1 MIIPIITGPTSSGK
15 SSIAYN
21 TGLLTNKV
29 EIISADAFQVYKGL
43 DIGTA
48 KVTKQEMQ
56 NVPHHLIDI
65 LNPDECY
72 SAGMFREHA
81 EKLIEDILN
90 RGKIPV
96 VAGGTGLYIKSLTE
110 GIFDCPE
117 IDENIRKDLQIRLE
131 KQGIEEL
138 YNELKKVDIEY
149 AGKISSNDPVRTVR
163 ALEVYYGLGITFTQ
177 AHKIYNKPPKYNYT
191 IGVLW
196 IDRNKLYEK
205 INERTHIMWDMGWAD
220 EVQGLLNNG
229 YNVNC
234 PSFRAIGYKLIADFL
249 MHGGK
254 SHEVISQI
262 AKETRHFAKRQLT
275 WFRHR
280 ENVIMYEDKDKL
292 EKNLIEI
299 INGHRSRL

>member
-1 MIIPIITGPTSSGK
+1 M
-15 SSIAYN
+15 
-21 TGLLTNKV
+21 
-29 EIISADAFQVYKGL
+29 
-43 DIGTA
+43 
-48 KVTKQEMQ
+48 
-56 NVPHHLIDI
+56 
-65 LNPDECY
+65 
-72 SAGMFREHA
+72 
-81 EKLIEDILN
+81 
-90 RGKIPV
+90 
-96 VAGGTGLYIKSLTE
+96 
-110 GIFDCPE
+110 
-117 IDENIRKDLQIRLE
+117 
-131 KQGIEEL
+131 
-138 YNELKKVDIEY
+138 
-149 AGKISSNDPVRTVR
+149 R

-205 INERTHIMWDMGWAD
+205 INERTNIMWDMGWAD

-229 YNVNC
+229 YNINC

>member
-220 EVQGLLNNG
+220 EVQCLLNNG

-234 PSFRAIGYKLIADFL
+234 PSFRAIGYRLIADFL